1 MNQLADCL
9 TGFSNGKPYKIE
21 GQNRKI
27 MMTDQYVL
35 CTYGKLERP
44 WQFIQCSDSR
54 FMESEFEHWKRTM
67 QEDGCRLP
75 SKRTVGKKIDDINA
89 LLHRTWT
96 SAEIDEK
103 LRKQNKFKDVL
114 QSQASELQHV
124 HSSQSDKLA
133 LINEQN
139 RKRNAQEVRAALI
152 AQRKKEIA
160 ARKEA
165 IKKMQAEKAQKEA
178 TVAAKDSLALPL
190 VEHDDLFSDPGEI
203 SRTASPAPAAAKIA
217 NAKKVVKGEKKNG
230 IPTFSR
236 AMRDDEIISSLDL
249 EIEVEI

>member
-1 MNQLADCL
+1 
-9 TGFSNGKPYKIE
+9 
-21 GQNRKI
+21 
-27 MMTDQYVL
+27 MMTDKYVT

-54 FMESEFEHWKRTM
+54 FTEAEFEHWKRTM
-67 QEDGCRLP
+67 QEDGFRLP
-75 SKRTVGKKIDDINA
+75 SKRNLDQKIYDINA

-114 QSQASELQHV
+114 QSQTSEPQTV
-124 HSSQSDKLA
+124 HSTQSDKLA

-152 AQRKKEIA
+152 AKRKKEIA
-160 ARKEA
+160 ARNEA
-165 IKKMQAEKAQKEA
+165 IKKIQAEKAQKEGA
-178 TVAAKDSLALPL
+178 TATKGSLAPPL
-190 VEHDDLFSDPGEI
+190 AEHDDLFSDPGEI
-203 SRTASPAPAAAKIA
+203 SRTASPVPVAVKNA
-217 NAKKVVKGEKKNG
+217 NTKKVVKGEKKNG

>member
-1 MNQLADCL
+1 
-9 TGFSNGKPYKIE
+9 
-21 GQNRKI
+21 

-54 FMESEFEHWKRTM
+54 FLEAEFEHWKRTM

-75 SKRTVGKKIDDINA
+75 NKHSLGKKINDVNA

-114 QSQASELQHV
+114 QSQAGEPQPMYST
-124 HSSQSDKLA
+124 QSDKLA

-160 ARKEA
+160 ARNEA
-165 IKKMQAEKAQKEA
+165 IKKIQAEKAQKEA
-178 TVAAKDSLALPL
+178 ATAAKDSLALPQL
-190 VEHDDLFSDPGEI
+190 EHDDLFSDPGEI
-203 SRTASPAPAAAKIA
+203 SRTASPAPVAKFA
-217 NAKKVVKGEKKNG
+217 NAKKIIKGEKKNG

>member
-1 MNQLADCL
+1 
-9 TGFSNGKPYKIE
+9 
-21 GQNRKI
+21 
-27 MMTDQYVL
+27 MMTDQYVI
-35 CTYGKLERP
+35 CTYGKLERQ

-54 FMESEFEHWKRTM
+54 FMEAEFEHWKRTM

-75 SKRTVGKKIDDINA
+75 SQRSLSKKIDEINA

-103 LRKQNKFKDVL
+103 IRKQNKFKDVL
-114 QSQASELQHV
+114 QSQTGESQAV
-124 HSSQSDKLA
+124 HSQSDKLA

-160 ARKEA
+160 ARNKA
-165 IKKMQAEKAQKEA
+165 IRKMQAEKAQKESTA
-178 TVAAKDSLALPL
+178 AAKDSLAPPQG
-190 VEHDDLFSDPGEI
+190 EHDDLFSDPGEI
-203 SRTASPAPAAAKIA
+203 SRTASPAPAAKTA
-217 NAKKVVKGEKKNG
+217 NAKKIVKGEKKNG

>member
-1 MNQLADCL
+1 MNHFANCL
-9 TGFSNGKPYKIE
+9 TGFSDGKPYKIE

-27 MMTDQYVL
+27 MMTDQYVI

-54 FMESEFEHWKRTM
+54 FLEAEFEHWKHTM

-75 SKRTVGKKIDDINA
+75 NKRSLSKKIDDVNS
-89 LLHRTWT
+89 LLRRTWT

-114 QSQASELQHV
+114 QSQANEPQLV
-124 HSSQSDKLA
+124 HISQSDKLA

-160 ARKEA
+160 ARNEA
-165 IKKMQAEKAQKEA
+165 IKKIQAEKAQKEA
-178 TVAAKDSLALPL
+178 TAASKDSLAPPL

-203 SRTASPAPAAAKIA
+203 SRTASPAPAAKIV